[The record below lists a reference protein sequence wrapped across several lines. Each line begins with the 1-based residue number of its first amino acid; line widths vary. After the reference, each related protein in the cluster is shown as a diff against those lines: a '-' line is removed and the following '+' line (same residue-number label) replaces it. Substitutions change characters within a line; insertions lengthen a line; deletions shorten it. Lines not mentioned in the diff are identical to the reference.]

1 MDSKWLNFLL
11 SQLRLVNYENEYE
24 TMRLLF
30 DKPLSCKLVCKSA
43 QDLLESLKRNENYEF
58 LLKDKQ
64 TRVREAAN
72 LRKEGNDCMAE
83 KEKPNKVLEACRLY
97 TDAIFTA
104 IGVDNMELSLGY
116 ANRALALQCFGYY
129 QQAYDDCECA
139 LEIGY
144 PKKLYP
150 KIICRQAYCAL
161 QLNNAELLTKHLS
174 SLESM
179 HLNEN
184 FRRQEQE
191 LRANLWKL
199 QNQTEKTNGNVELI
213 LKNRDSQ
220 EIVNTFSE
228 IGRYMRAKRLI
239 KQNEL
244 IFSERATALAP
255 IGSAIQL
262 CNHCAKTSFIPIPC
276 QHCRGRVVYCSL
288 ACLKAHKN
296 IHLHECSA
304 YQMQLF
310 AHVGIAHLALR
321 IILDNG
327 LLTIL
332 DLLRNKQ
339 TTKAIWT
346 SLTEGGD
353 VWSNPTAAYSESL
366 RMVSHLKKMALE
378 DVKVFA
384 AVSHLIVVYLSR
396 YTSFF
401 DLLSSN
407 HRFNC
412 NWELIVAALILKHIG
427 QSIVN
432 GHVCTVIRP
441 KIFENYSLT
450 EYHLLNEDLWE
461 KPWHLRRGYLHRFAY
476 IDDVATLN
484 LPYTSIC
491 NHSCLPLFQPKFSG
505 RIISAYAMRDI
516 KESEEITNC
525 YTQHSRVER
534 RQTRQEIL
542 KKSYHFICKC
552 GECMRQEGDDDVN
565 QFHQYRCDN
574 EKCRHVFV
582 PQTPLKWWQRK
593 TSNDL
598 QNINVLCAVCGSRQM
613 FKWFYDYQKLL
624 TSLNSPL
631 TRLRLYQLYQNLDE
645 YLLAFN
651 SCKAFMA
658 SKAVQEIFKFLNDGS
673 LNEEDYKN
681 LTRMIKYSLEY
692 ETYTSG
698 SSCISYICEM
708 TYLWDIIALGKWKYE
723 HKDMNSIFN
732 ESLIVLGDEMFLI
745 FSNYYKDFLV
755 KS

>member
-1 MDSKWLNFLL
+1 
-11 SQLRLVNYENEYE
+11 
-24 TMRLLF
+24 
-30 DKPLSCKLVCKSA
+30 
-43 QDLLESLKRNENYEF
+43 
-58 LLKDKQ
+58 
-64 TRVREAAN
+64 
-72 LRKEGNDCMAE
+72 MAE

-161 QLNNAELLTKHLS
+161 QLNNAELLTKHLN

-199 QNQTEKTNGNVELI
+199 QNQTEKTNENVELI

-228 IGRYMRAKRLI
+228 IGRYMGAKRLI

-262 CNHCAKTSFIPIPC
+262 YNHCAKTSFIPIPC
-276 QHCRGRVVYCSL
+276 QHCRVRVVYCSL

-310 AHVGIAHLALR
+310 AHAGIAHLVLR

-353 VWSNPTAAYSESL
+353 AWMSL
-366 RMVSHLKKMALE
+366 L
-378 DVKVFA
+378 
-384 AVSHLIVVYLSR
+384 
-396 YTSFF
+396 
-401 DLLSSN
+401 
-407 HRFNC
+407 
-412 NWELIVAALILKHIG
+412 
-427 QSIVN
+427 
-432 GHVCTVIRP
+432 
-441 KIFENYSLT
+441 
-450 EYHLLNEDLWE
+450 
-461 KPWHLRRGYLHRFAY
+461 
-476 IDDVATLN
+476 
-484 LPYTSIC
+484 
-491 NHSCLPLFQPKFSG
+491 
-505 RIISAYAMRDI
+505 
-516 KESEEITNC
+516 
-525 YTQHSRVER
+525 
-534 RQTRQEIL
+534 
-542 KKSYHFICKC
+542 
-552 GECMRQEGDDDVN
+552 
-565 QFHQYRCDN
+565 
-574 EKCRHVFV
+574 
-582 PQTPLKWWQRK
+582 
-593 TSNDL
+593 
-598 QNINVLCAVCGSRQM
+598 
-613 FKWFYDYQKLL
+613 
-624 TSLNSPL
+624 
-631 TRLRLYQLYQNLDE
+631 
-645 YLLAFN
+645 
-651 SCKAFMA
+651 
-658 SKAVQEIFKFLNDGS
+658 
-673 LNEEDYKN
+673 
-681 LTRMIKYSLEY
+681 
-692 ETYTSG
+692 
-698 SSCISYICEM
+698 
-708 TYLWDIIALGKWKYE
+708 
-723 HKDMNSIFN
+723 
-732 ESLIVLGDEMFLI
+732 
-745 FSNYYKDFLV
+745 
-755 KS
+755 